1 MYKYSNNITKQ
12 AIKDACNAYKK
23 FFKGLS
29 KHPKFKSK
37 KKSKPSFYND
47 TFKIKFISTHVQ
59 LEKIGKIRLS
69 EKDRIPI
76 GKYMNPRITYDGL
89 KWYLSISIEIED
101 NIKPILNNLSI
112 GIDVGIKDLAILS
125 NGMVYKNINK
135 SNKIKKLEKKL
146 KRLQRKTSSKY
157 EKNKQ
162 GNKFIKTNNIIKLEV
177 KIKKIHKILT
187 NIRTD
192 YIQKATIEIVR
203 IKPSQI
209 VMETLD
215 IKGMMKNKHLV
226 KYIQQ
231 QKLFEFKTLIKY
243 KSNKYGINFIEVN
256 RWYPSSKTCS
266 ECGYVKSK
274 LSLKE
279 REFICEDCGI
289 VIDRDLNAAINLS
302 RYNNIL

>member
-1 MYKYSNNITKQ
+1 LYKYSNNITKQ
-12 AIKDACNAYKK
+12 AIKDACDAYKK
-23 FFKGLS
+23 FFKRLS
-29 KHPKFKSK
+29 KFPKFKTK

-47 TFKIKFISTHVQ
+47 TFQIKFTPKYVQ

-69 EKDRIPI
+69 EKDRIPL

-101 NIKPILNNLSI
+101 NIKPTLNNLSI
-112 GIDVGIKDLAILS
+112 GIDVGVKDLAILS
-125 NGMVYKNINK
+125 NGKIYKNINK
-135 SNKIKKLEKKL
+135 SKKIKKLEKKL
-146 KRLQRKTSSKY
+146 KRLQRKTSRKY

-162 GNKFIKTNNIIKLEV
+162 GNKFVKTKNINKYEN
-177 KIKKIHKILT
+177 KIRKIHKTLT

-192 YIQKATIEIVR
+192 YIQKTTTEIVR

-215 IKGMMKNKHLV
+215 IKGMMKNKHLA

-243 KSNKYGINFIEVN
+243 KSNKYGINFIEAD

-266 ECGYVKSK
+266 ECGYIKSK
-274 LSLKE
+274 LVLKE
-279 REFICEDCGI
+279 REFICEECGI
-289 VIDRDLNAAINLS
+289 VIDRDLNATINLS
-302 RYNNIL
+302 RYIV

>member
-1 MYKYSNNITKQ
+1 MSKY
-12 AIKDACNAYKK
+12 
-23 FFKGLS
+23 
-29 KHPKFKSK
+29 PKFKSK

-47 TFKIKFISTHVQ
+47 TFQIKFTPTHVQ

-69 EKDRIPI
+69 EKDRIPQE
-76 GKYMNPRITYDGL
+76 KYMNPRLTYDGL
-89 KWYLSISIEIED
+89 KWYLSVAIEIED
-101 NIKPILNNLSI
+101 NIKPILTNESI
-112 GIDVGIKDLAILS
+112 GIDVGVKDLAILNS
-125 NGMVYKNINK
+125 GMVYKNINK
-135 SNKIKKLEKKL
+135 SKKVKKLEKKL
-146 KRLQRKTSSKY
+146 KRLQRKTSRKY

-162 GNKFIKTNNIIKLEV
+162 GNKFIKTKNINKYEN
-177 KIKKIHKILT
+177 KIRKIHKILT

-192 YIQKATIEIVR
+192 YIQKTVTEIVR

-215 IKGMMKNKHLV
+215 IKGMMKNKHLA

-231 QKLFEFKTLIKY
+231 QKLYEFKTLIKY
-243 KSNKYGINFIEVN
+243 KSNKYGINFIEAD

-279 REFICEDCGI
+279 RGFICEECGI
-289 VIDRDLNAAINLS
+289 IIDRDLNAAINLS
-302 RYNNIL
+302 RYSDNTVSYTGF

>member
-1 MYKYSNNITKQ
+1 MS
-12 AIKDACNAYKK
+12 K
-23 FFKGLS
+23 F
-29 KHPKFKSK
+29 PKFKSK

-47 TFKIKFISTHVQ
+47 TFKIKFIPTHVQ
-59 LEKIGKIRLS
+59 LEKIGKIKLS
-69 EKDRIPI
+69 EKDKIPQ
-76 GKYMNPRITYDGL
+76 GKYMNPRLTYDGL

-101 NIKPILNNLSI
+101 EIKPILNNLSI
-112 GIDVGIKDLAILS
+112 GIDLGVKDLAILS
-125 NGMVYKNINK
+125 NGIIYNNINK
-135 SNKIKKLEKKL
+135 SKKVKKIEKKL
-146 KRLQRKTSSKY
+146 KRLQRKTSRKY

-162 GNKFIKTNNIIKLEV
+162 GNKFIKTKNINKYEN
-177 KIKKIHKILT
+177 KIRKIHKKLT

-192 YIQKATIEIVR
+192 YIQKVTTEIVK

-209 VMETLD
+209 VMEILD

-231 QKLFEFKTLIKY
+231 QKLYEFKTLIKY
-243 KSNKYGINFIEVN
+243 KSNKYGINFIEVD

-266 ECGYVKSK
+266 ECGYIKSK

-302 RYNNIL
+302 QYVV

>member
-1 MYKYSNNITKQ
+1 LYKYSNNITKQ
-12 AIKDACNAYKK
+12 AIKDACNAYKR

-29 KHPKFKSK
+29 KYPKFKSK
-37 KKSKPSFYND
+37 KRSKPSFYND
-47 TFKIKFISTHVQ
+47 TFQIKFTPTHVQ
-59 LEKIGKIRLS
+59 LEKIGKIKLS
-69 EKDRIPI
+69 EKDRIPL
-76 GKYMNPRITYDGL
+76 GKYMNPRIIYDGL

-101 NIKPILNNLSI
+101 NIKPTLNNLSI
-112 GIDVGIKDLAILS
+112 GIDVGVKDLAILNS
-125 NGMVYKNINK
+125 GMVYKNINK
-135 SNKIKKLEKKL
+135 SKKVKKLEKKL
-146 KRLQRKTSSKY
+146 KRLQRKTSRKY

-162 GNKFIKTNNIIKLEV
+162 GNKFIKTKNINKLEV
-177 KIKKIHKILT
+177 KTRKIHKTLT
-187 NIRTD
+187 NIRND
-192 YIQKATIEIVR
+192 YIQKTTTEIVR

-215 IKGMMKNKHLV
+215 IKSMMKNKYLA

-231 QKLFEFKTLIKY
+231 QKLYEFKTLLKY
-243 KSNKYGINFIEVN
+243 KCNKYGIKFIEVD

-266 ECGYVKSK
+266 ECGYIKSK

-302 RYNNIL
+302 RYVV

>member
-1 MYKYSNNITKQ
+1 MSKY
-12 AIKDACNAYKK
+12 
-23 FFKGLS
+23 
-29 KHPKFKSK
+29 PKFKSK

-47 TFKIKFISTHVQ
+47 TFQIKFTPTHVQ

-69 EKDRIPI
+69 EKDRIPQE
-76 GKYMNPRITYDGL
+76 KYMNPRLTYDGL
-89 KWYLSISIEIED
+89 KWYLSVAIEIED
-101 NIKPILNNLSI
+101 NIKPILTNESI
-112 GIDVGIKDLAILS
+112 GIDVGVKDLAILS
-125 NGMVYKNINK
+125 NGIIYKNINK
-135 SNKIKKLEKKL
+135 SKKVKKLEKKL
-146 KRLQRKTSSKY
+146 KRLQRKTSRKY

-162 GNKFIKTNNIIKLEV
+162 GNKFIKTKNINKYEN
-177 KIKKIHKILT
+177 KIRKIHKILT

-192 YIQKATIEIVR
+192 YIQKTVTEIVR

-215 IKGMMKNKHLV
+215 IKGMMKNKHLA
-226 KYIQQ
+226 KFIQQ
-231 QKLFEFKTLIKY
+231 QKLYEFKILIKY
-243 KSNKYGINFIEVN
+243 KSNKYGITFIEAD

-266 ECGYVKSK
+266 ECGYIKSK

>member
-12 AIKDACNAYKK
+12 AIKDACNAYKR

-29 KHPKFKSK
+29 KYPKFKSK
-37 KKSKPSFYND
+37 KRSKPSFYND
-47 TFKIKFISTHVQ
+47 TFQIKFTPTHVQ
-59 LEKIGKIRLS
+59 LEKIGKIKLS
-69 EKDRIPI
+69 EKDRIPL
-76 GKYMNPRITYDGL
+76 GKYMNPRIIYDGL

-101 NIKPILNNLSI
+101 NIKPTLNNLSI
-112 GIDVGIKDLAILS
+112 GIDVGVKDLAILNS
-125 NGMVYKNINK
+125 GMVYKNINK
-135 SNKIKKLEKKL
+135 SKKVKKLEKKL
-146 KRLQRKTSSKY
+146 KRLQRKTSRKY

-162 GNKFIKTNNIIKLEV
+162 GNKFIKTKNINKLEV
-177 KIKKIHKILT
+177 KTRKIHKTLT
-187 NIRTD
+187 NIRND
-192 YIQKATIEIVR
+192 YIQKTTTEIVR

-215 IKGMMKNKHLV
+215 IKSMMKNKYLA

-231 QKLFEFKTLIKY
+231 QKLYEFKTLLKY
-243 KSNKYGINFIEVN
+243 KCNKYGIKFIEVD

-266 ECGYVKSK
+266 ECGYIKSK

-302 RYNNIL
+302 RYVV

>member
-1 MYKYSNNITKQ
+1 
-12 AIKDACNAYKK
+12 
-23 FFKGLS
+23 LS
-29 KHPKFKSK
+29 KYPKFKSK

-47 TFKIKFISTHVQ
+47 TFQIKFTPTHVQ

-69 EKDRIPI
+69 EKDRIPQE
-76 GKYMNPRITYDGL
+76 KYMNPRLTYDGL
-89 KWYLSISIEIED
+89 KWYLSVAIEIED
-101 NIKPILNNLSI
+101 NIKPILTNESI
-112 GIDVGIKDLAILS
+112 GIDVGVKDLAILS
-125 NGMVYKNINK
+125 NGIIYKNINK
-135 SNKIKKLEKKL
+135 SKKVKKLEKKL
-146 KRLQRKTSSKY
+146 KRLQRKTSRKY

-162 GNKFIKTNNIIKLEV
+162 GNKFIKTKNINKYEN
-177 KIKKIHKILT
+177 KIRKIHKILT

-192 YIQKATIEIVR
+192 YIQKTVTEIVR

-215 IKGMMKNKHLV
+215 IKGMMKNKHLA
-226 KYIQQ
+226 KFIQQ
-231 QKLFEFKTLIKY
+231 QKLYEFKILIKY
-243 KSNKYGINFIEVN
+243 KSNKYGITFIEAD

-266 ECGYVKSK
+266 ECGYIKSK

>member
-1 MYKYSNNITKQ
+1 
-12 AIKDACNAYKK
+12 
-23 FFKGLS
+23 LS
-29 KHPKFKSK
+29 KFPKFKSK

-47 TFKIKFISTHVQ
+47 TFKIKFIPTHVQ
-59 LEKIGKIRLS
+59 LEKIGKIKLS
-69 EKDRIPI
+69 EKDKIPQ
-76 GKYMNPRITYDGL
+76 GKYMNPRLTYDGL

-101 NIKPILNNLSI
+101 EIKPILNNLSI
-112 GIDVGIKDLAILS
+112 GIDLGVKDLAILS
-125 NGMVYKNINK
+125 NGIIYNNINK
-135 SNKIKKLEKKL
+135 SKKVKKIEKKL
-146 KRLQRKTSSKY
+146 KRLQRKTSRKY

-162 GNKFIKTNNIIKLEV
+162 GNKFIKTKNINKYEN
-177 KIKKIHKILT
+177 KIRKIHKKLT

-192 YIQKATIEIVR
+192 YIQKVTTEIVK

-209 VMETLD
+209 VMEILD

-231 QKLFEFKTLIKY
+231 QKLYEFKILIKY
-243 KSNKYGINFIEVN
+243 KSNKYGITFIEADK
-256 RWYPSSKTCS
+256 WYPSSKTCS
-266 ECGYVKSK
+266 ECGYIKSK

-302 RYNNIL
+302 QYVV

>member
-12 AIKDACNAYKK
+12 AIKDACNAYKR

-29 KHPKFKSK
+29 KYPKFKSK
-37 KKSKPSFYND
+37 KRSKPSFYND
-47 TFKIKFISTHVQ
+47 TFQIKFTPTHVQ
-59 LEKIGKIRLS
+59 LEKIGKIKLS
-69 EKDRIPI
+69 EKDRIPL
-76 GKYMNPRITYDGL
+76 GKYMNPRIIYDGL

-101 NIKPILNNLSI
+101 NIKPTLNNLSI
-112 GIDVGIKDLAILS
+112 GIDVGVKDLAILNS
-125 NGMVYKNINK
+125 GMVYKNINK
-135 SNKIKKLEKKL
+135 SKKLKKLEKKL
-146 KRLQRKTSSKY
+146 KRLQRKTSRKY

-162 GNKFIKTNNIIKLEV
+162 GNKFIKTKNINKLEV
-177 KIKKIHKILT
+177 KTRKIHKTLT
-187 NIRTD
+187 NIRND
-192 YIQKATIEIVR
+192 YIQKTTTEIVR

-215 IKGMMKNKHLV
+215 IKSMMKNKYLA

-231 QKLFEFKTLIKY
+231 QKLYEFKTLLKY
-243 KSNKYGINFIEVN
+243 KCNKYGIKFIEVD

-266 ECGYVKSK
+266 ECGYIKSK

-302 RYNNIL
+302 RYVV